1 MLPLGEGM
9 AKRVILE
16 SERHEV
22 IQGVLHFEHVALP
35 GGLCVVVCKGLP
47 PALLPK
53 VHAGCFA
60 RHFAVKKVCDCLHQ
74 YWWKG
79 MWADIQHFCRE
90 CLVCASHKGLLEA
103 HSTGWCGC
111 VAAVADHE

>member
-16 SERHEV
+16 SEHHEV

-35 GGLCVVVCKGLP
+35 GCLCVVVCKGLP

-60 RHFAVKKVCDCLHQ
+60 GHFAVKKVCDCLRQ

-79 MWADIQHFCRE
+79 MWADIQHFCRGF
-90 CLVCASHKGLLEA
+90 LVCASHKGLLEA